1 LERLKE
7 RLAES
12 LRALATLDEAVAI
25 ASPSTMER
33 DAALIRFA
41 YTFESI
47 WKTAQLYLAEIEN
60 IDTGTQRAA
69 IRACG
74 AANLLTAEQ
83 TRDVLNMA
91 RDRNLVVHTYREP
104 LAALIYARLKQH
116 AALLRVWLDAIDKA
130 VRAA

>member
-1 LERLKE
+1 ME

-12 LRALATLDEAVAI
+12 ARALATLDEAAAI
-25 ASPSTMER
+25 KSPSVMER

-47 WKTAQLYLAEIEN
+47 WKTAQLCLAEIQD
-60 IDTGTQRAA
+60 IDAGTQRDT

-83 TRDVLNMA
+83 TRDVLSMA
-91 RDRNLVVHTYREP
+91 KDRNLIVHTYREA
-104 LAALIYARLKQH
+104 LANHIHGRLRNH
-116 AALLRVWLDAIDKA
+116 AALLPIWLDAIDKA
-130 VRAA
+130 ARTA

>member
-1 LERLKE
+1 ME

-12 LRALATLDEAVAI
+12 ARAFATLDEALAI
-25 ASPSTMER
+25 RSPTVIDR

-47 WKTAQLYLAEIEN
+47 WKTAQVYLAEVQN
-60 IDTGTQRAA
+60 IDAGTQRDT

-83 TRDVLNMA
+83 TRDVLSMA
-91 RDRNLVVHTYREP
+91 KDRNLIVHVYREA
-104 LAALIYARLKQH
+104 LANHIHARLPAH
-116 AALLRVWLDAIDKA
+116 AKLLRIWLDAIDKA